1 MRGRFPP
8 ALLAL
13 LAVAFEVPAQEKL
26 EIEGPEPAT
35 IRLGDSAHALIRVEG
50 RGADPRPP
58 TLPKVDGLQLELGQR
73 EKSSF
78 LFSDGRTLTERVG
91 VQYLLTLRPQR
102 AGTFVVPPFTI
113 WTGSREQSTRELR
126 LEARKDMRGEELGW
140 LEVTVEPKRVY
151 VHEPI
156 RIHVDYGVQAGL
168 RLVQDVYNNR
178 LRYFDIEVQAPWL
191 FEFPGGEPIEL
202 PVPQG
207 NLSLVVGNPRL
218 LLQATYEANY
228 ERGGERWH
236 HFSFDRAFLP
246 TRLGKID
253 LSPPTLRYHVLQREG
268 QQDIFGRG
276 RGQLSD
282 NLYVYGKPISIE
294 VLPIPEAGRP
304 TPYYGAVGRFTID
317 AALDKDTV
325 SVGSSVK
332 LTLTITGQG
341 NFEFLRLPPLDEL
354 AGFHKLGQNETKRE
368 SDKVVVTYDLAPL
381 STDVRAVPGI
391 KWNYFDTTP
400 GVEKFAEVETR
411 ELPLVVKPLANGET
425 LAPLPDAAV
434 KAVTPGVDDIFDL
447 PSFDGANAVS
457 APIPAALWWG
467 AVLGPWLL
475 ALAGLWAF
483 AAWRRAAADK
493 EGQRA
498 RGAARACARALANG
512 EDPTEV
518 LASYLGARI
527 GVPAAAIIAPDLR
540 DRLVESGL
548 DAALAG
554 EVASL
559 VEHGTAARYGGGT
572 QLEPAAVRD
581 FVKRLELARFGVRGW
596 LPLLLWPVLVLG
608 TGGGLSAQAASQQV
622 PDQDAA
628 VAAYRAGDYRAADA
642 AFARVFA
649 TTGDR
654 RCWQARG
661 NCYYRL
667 GDLPAA
673 LWAYESARLG
683 LPRDPELLANLRL
696 VRTRLELDA
705 GPGGFAAELAT
716 LRDQL
721 LPSERLWLCACCMV
735 IAAGCLVLGWRRAG
749 LRWIGVLVLVPGA
762 WLALEALWLAPM
774 RPVHAIALKP
784 LALLSEP
791 RTGLEPVATV
801 RAGVTVGL
809 LGGEQGSFVRVQAGD
824 RSGYTPR
831 ESVAVV
837 Q

>member
-1 MRGRFPP
+1 MRGRPC
-8 ALLAL
+8 LCWLSVL
-13 LAVAFEVPAQEKL
+13 VVAIAVPAQEKL

-35 IRLGDSAHALIRVEG
+35 IRLGDSARALIRVEG
-50 RGADPRPP
+50 RGAEPRTPP
-58 TLPKVDGLQLELGQR
+58 LPRVDGLELQLSPPSR
-73 EKSSF
+73 NSYTF
-78 LFSDGRTLTERVG
+78 FDGRTLTERVG
-91 VQYLLTLRPQR
+91 VQYQLVLRPHR
-102 AGTFVVPPFTI
+102 EGTFVVPPFAI
-113 WTGSREQSTRELR
+113 WTGTREQMTRELR
-126 LEARKDMRGEELGW
+126 IDARKDLRGEELGW
-140 LEVTVEPKRVY
+140 LDVTVEPQRVY

-168 RLVQDVYNNR
+168 RLVQDVHNR
-178 LRYFDIEVQAPWL
+178 YQFTDIEVQAPWL

-202 PVPQG
+202 PVPRG
-207 NLSLVVGNPRL
+207 DLRLVVGNPRL

-228 ERGGERWH
+228 ERGGERWQ

-246 TRLGKID
+246 TRLGKIE

-268 QQDIFGRG
+268 LQDIFGRG

-282 NLYVYGKPISIE
+282 NFYVYGKPITIE

-304 TPYYGAVGRFTID
+304 TPYYGAVGRFQID
-317 AALDKDTV
+317 AALDRDTV

-332 LTLTITGQG
+332 LTVTVGGQG

-354 AGFHKLGQNETKRE
+354 AGFHKLGQTETKRE
-368 SDKVVVTYDLAPL
+368 PDKVVVTYDLAPL
-381 STDVRAVPGI
+381 STDVRAVPSI
-391 KWNYFDTTP
+391 AWNYFDTTP
-400 GVEKFAEVETR
+400 GVEKFVEVRTR
-411 ELPLVVKPLANGET
+411 ELPLVVKPLLNGET
-425 LAPLPDAAV
+425 LVPLPEAAV

-447 PSFDGANAVS
+447 PSFDGANTVS
-457 APIPAALWWG
+457 APAPKALWWG
-467 AVLGPWLL
+467 AVLGPWAL
-475 ALAGLWAF
+475 ALAGLYAF

-493 EGQRA
+493 QGQRA
-498 RGAARACARALANG
+498 RGAARACSRALEHG
-512 EDPTEV
+512 EDPTAV

-540 DRLVESGL
+540 DRLVQAGL

-559 VEHGTAARYGGGT
+559 VERGTAARYGGGT

-581 FVKRLELARFGVRGW
+581 FVKRLEPVRFGVRGF
-596 LPLLLWPVLVLG
+596 LPFLLWPVLVLG
-608 TGGGLSAQAASQQV
+608 TGGGLSAQAPSQHV

-628 VAAYRAGDYRAADA
+628 VAAYRAGDYRAAEA

-649 TTGDR
+649 ATGDR

-661 NCYYRL
+661 NCFYRL

-683 LPRDPELLANLRL
+683 LPRDAELLANLRL
-696 VRTRLELDA
+696 VRTRLELDV
-705 GPGGFAAELAT
+705 GPGGFAAELTT

-721 LPSERLWLCACCMV
+721 LPCERLWLCAGCMA
-735 IAAGCLVLGWRRAG
+735 IAAGCLVLGWRRVG
-749 LRWIGVLVLVPGA
+749 LRWIGVLVFVPGA

-774 RPVHAIALKP
+774 RPVHAIARKP

-791 RTGLEPVATV
+791 RLGLEPVATV

-809 LGGEQGSFVRVQAGD
+809 LGGGQGTFVRVQAGD

-837 Q
+837 E

>member
-1 MRGRFPP
+1 MRGRLVC
-8 ALLAL
+8 LLAAL
-13 LAVAFEVPAQEKL
+13 VVVVAAPAQEKL
-26 EIEGPEPAT
+26 EIEGPEPST
-35 IRLGDSAHALIRVEG
+35 IRLGDSTRTLIRVEG
-50 RGADPRPP
+50 RGADPKTP
-58 TLPKVDGLQLELGQR
+58 TLPKVDGLELQLSLPSR
-73 EKSSF
+73 SSYTYF
-78 LFSDGRTLTERVG
+78 DGRTLTERIG
-91 VQYLLTLRPQR
+91 VEYRLVMQPQR
-102 AGTFVVPPFTI
+102 EGTFVVPPFPI
-113 WTGSREQSTRELR
+113 WTGTREQMTRELR
-126 LEARKDMRGEELGW
+126 IDVRKDLRGEELGW
-140 LEVTVEPKRVY
+140 LDVKVEPQRVY
-151 VHEPI
+151 VHEPV
-156 RIHVDYGVQAGL
+156 RIHVEYGVQAGL
-168 RLVQDVYNNR
+168 RLVQDVFNNMPY
-178 LRYFDIEVQAPWL
+178 LDIEVQAPWL

-207 NLSLVVGNPRL
+207 DLRRVVGSRR
-218 LLQATYEANY
+218 LLQAKYEVNY
-228 ERGGERWH
+228 ERGGERWQR
-236 HFSFDRAFLP
+236 FSFDRAFLP
-246 TRLGKID
+246 TRLGKIE
-253 LSPPTLRYHVLQREG
+253 LSPPTLRYQVLQREG

-276 RGQLSD
+276 RGRLSD
-282 NLYVYGKPISIE
+282 NFYVYGKPLTVE

-304 TPYYGAVGRFTID
+304 TPYYGAVGRFTIA

-332 LTLTITGQG
+332 LTVTVTGQG

-354 AGFHKLGQNETKRE
+354 AGFHKLGQTETKRE
-368 SDKVVVTYDLAPL
+368 ADKVVVTYDLAPL
-381 STDVRAVPGI
+381 STDVRAVPAI
-391 KWNYFDTTP
+391 AWNYFDTTP
-400 GVEKFAEVETR
+400 GVEKFVDVVTR

-425 LAPLPDAAV
+425 LAPLPEAGV

-447 PSFDGANAVS
+447 PAFDGASAVF
-457 APIPAALWWG
+457 APAPAPLWWV
-467 AVLGPWLL
+467 AVLGPWVL
-475 ALAGLWAF
+475 ALAGLYAF

-493 EGQRA
+493 DGQRA
-498 RGAARACARALANG
+498 RGAARASARALDRG

-540 DRLVESGL
+540 DRLVQAGL

-559 VEHGTAARYGGGT
+559 VERGTAARYGGGSR
-572 QLEPAAVRD
+572 LEPAAVRD
-581 FVKRLELARFGVRGW
+581 CVKRLEPVRFGVRGW
-596 LPLLLWPVLVLG
+596 LPFLLWPVLVLG
-608 TGGGLSAQAASQQV
+608 TGESLSAQAASQHV

-628 VAAYRAGDYRAADA
+628 VAAYRAGDYRAAEA

-649 TTGDR
+649 ATGER

-661 NCYYRL
+661 NCFYRL

-696 VRTRLELDA
+696 VRTRLELDV

-721 LPSERLWLCACCMV
+721 SPSERLWLCACCMA
-735 IAAGCLVLGWRRAG
+735 IAAGCLVLGWRRVG
-749 LRWIGVLVLVPGA
+749 LRWIGVLVFVPGA
-762 WLALEALWLAPM
+762 WLALEALWLAPL
-774 RPVHAIALKP
+774 RPQQAIALKP

-801 RAGVTVGL
+801 RAGVMVGL
-809 LGGEQGSFVRVQAGD
+809 LGGGQGSFVRVQAGD

-837 Q
+837 E

>member
-1 MRGRFPP
+1 MRGRNCLWW
-8 ALLAL
+8 LLL
-13 LAVAFEVPAQEKL
+13 LAVAARAHAQEKL

-35 IRLGDSAHALIRVEG
+35 IRLGDNAHAVIRVEG
-50 RGADPRPP
+50 RGAEPRTP
-58 TLPKVDGLQLELGQR
+58 TLPKVDGLRLELSQPSR
-73 EKSSF
+73 SSYTF
-78 LFSDGRTLTERVG
+78 FDGRTLTERIG
-91 VQYLLTLRPQR
+91 VEYRLVMTPQR
-102 AGTFVVPPFTI
+102 EGTFVVPPFPI
-113 WTGSREQSTRELR
+113 WTGTREQMTRELR
-126 LEARKDMRGEELGW
+126 LDVRKDMRGEELGW
-140 LEVTVEPKRVY
+140 LDVTVEPQRVY

-168 RLVQDVYNNR
+168 RLVQDRHQNY
-178 LRYFDIEVQAPWL
+178 LYFDIEVQAPWL

-207 NLSLVVGNPRL
+207 DLRLVVGNPRL

-228 ERGGERWH
+228 ERSGERWQ

-246 TRLGKID
+246 TRLGKIE

-268 QQDIFGRG
+268 QQDIFGRA

-282 NLYVYGKPISIE
+282 NFYVYGKPISIE

-304 TPYYGAVGRFTID
+304 TPYYGAVGRFQID

-332 LTLTITGQG
+332 LTVTVTGQG

-368 SDKVVVTYDLAPL
+368 PDRVVVTYDLAPL
-381 STDVRAVPGI
+381 STDVHAVPPI
-391 KWNYFDTTP
+391 AWNYFDTTP
-400 GVEKFAEVETR
+400 GVEKFAEVKTR

-457 APIPAALWWG
+457 AAVPAALWWG
-467 AVLGPWLL
+467 AVLGPWVL
-475 ALAGLWAF
+475 ALAGLYAF

-498 RGAARACARALANG
+498 RGAARACSRALAHG

-527 GVPAAAIIAPDLR
+527 GVPAAAIIAPDLCE
-540 DRLVESGL
+540 RLVQSGL
-548 DAALAG
+548 DAAFAG
-554 EVASL
+554 EVAGL
-559 VEHGTAARYGGGT
+559 VERGTAARYGGGT

-581 FVKRLELARFGVRGW
+581 FVKRLELVRFGVRGW
-596 LPLLLWPVLVLG
+596 LPFLLWPVLVLG
-608 TGGGLSAQAASQQV
+608 AGGALPAQSEAPRV

-649 TTGDR
+649 ATGDR

-667 GDLPAA
+667 GDLPSA

-705 GPGGFAAELAT
+705 GPAGFVAELTT

-721 LPSERLWLCACCMV
+721 LPSERLLLCGCSMA
-735 IAAGCLVLGWRRAG
+735 IAAACLVLGWRRVG
-749 LRWIGVLVLVPGA
+749 LRWIGVLVFVPGA

-809 LGGEQGSFVRVQAGD
+809 LGGGQGSFVRVSAGD
-824 RSGYTPR
+824 RSGYAPR

-837 Q
+837 E